1 MGEPDGESDS
11 VRNYYFFSSAMEHFV
26 SFLIRMKYRKREGER
41 AGRETERKKEE
52 ERVET
57 KQEEKIE
64 K

>member
-1 MGEPDGESDS
+1 MGEPDGKSDS
-11 VRNYYFFSSAMEHFV
+11 VRNYYFFSSAIKHFV
-26 SFLIRMKYRKREGER
+26 SFLIRMKYRKRER
-41 AGRETERKKEE
+41 AGWDTERKKEE